1 MRDLDLLIAE
11 AIEKSET
18 DQYGQYIRMNTTIYN
33 LFRNEDD
40 EFRKKVEA
48 HLKSGESKY
57 VLQCYGWKYGTYYA
71 VNPYPKNN

>member
-1 MRDLDLLIAE
+1 MSNLDLLIAE

-40 EFRKKVEA
+40 EFREKIKA

-71 VNPYPKNN
+71 INPYPKK